1 MILLVVNYVLFFDY
15 VFFVL
20 VNVLM
25 DNKIFFVINLGRL
38 DGRGYLYKLGV
49 VCNNGEND
57 VNNYTLF
64 KMMILKIC

>member
-57 VNNYTLF
+57 INNYILF
-64 KMMILKIC
+64 KKMILKIC

>member
-1 MILLVVNYVLFFDY
+1 MIWLVVNYVLFFDY

-57 VNNYTLF
+57 INNYILF
-64 KMMILKIC
+64 KKMILKIC

>member
-1 MILLVVNYVLFFDY
+1 MILLAVNYVLFFDY

-57 VNNYTLF
+57 INNYILF
-64 KMMILKIC
+64 KKMILNIC